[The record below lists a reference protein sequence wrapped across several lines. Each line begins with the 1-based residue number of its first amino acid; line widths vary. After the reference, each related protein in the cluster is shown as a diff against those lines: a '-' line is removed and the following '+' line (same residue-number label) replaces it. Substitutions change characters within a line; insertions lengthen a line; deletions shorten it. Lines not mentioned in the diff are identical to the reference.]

1 MYIYG
6 KNVVKEALENK
17 KKIKKAYVY
26 KKFNDREILD
36 KLKNINI
43 NYLEKYELDKLVGE
57 NHQGIIL
64 IVDDYEYE

>member
-43 NYLEKYELDKLVGE
+43 YIN
-57 NHQGIIL
+57 L
-64 IVDDYEYE
+64 IVHYDAL